1 MTKLIDVSEH
11 NGTIDWEQVKNSGY
25 HAIIRVGYGNDQADQ
40 DDKQWARN
48 ISEVERLGIPHGVYI
63 YSYATDTG
71 MAQSEA
77 QHVLRLISGRE
88 LQYPVYFDS
97 EQDGTQGVAKACAEA
112 FGDVIEAAG
121 YQCGVYASLSWW
133 NSNLAGLERFSKWVA
148 AWHDESQGQAGCDI
162 WQYTSDGSVAG
173 ISGRVDMN
181 IVYRDFPSN
190 SNPSVNNSS
199 AVDINALA
207 QDVIAGKYGDGE
219 ARKTALGANYDAV
232 QARVNEILGVSS
244 YSVGG
249 TYTVVASAL
258 NVRSQPTIN
267 SNSVAVYYAGEP
279 VTLDNWYTIADGYV
293 WGKYTG
299 KSGNIRYIAVQ
310 VDGGEVYLTK

>member
-1 MTKLIDVSEH
+1 
-11 NGTIDWEQVKNSGY
+11 
-25 HAIIRVGYGNDQADQ
+25 
-40 DDKQWARN
+40 
-48 ISEVERLGIPHGVYI
+48 
-63 YSYATDTG
+63 
-71 MAQSEA
+71 
-77 QHVLRLISGRE
+77 
-88 LQYPVYFDS
+88 
-97 EQDGTQGVAKACAEA
+97 
-112 FGDVIEAAG
+112 
-121 YQCGVYASLSWW
+121 
-133 NSNLAGLERFSKWVA
+133 
-148 AWHDESQGQAGCDI
+148 
-162 WQYTSDGSVAG
+162 
-173 ISGRVDMN
+173 MN